1 MLILISSYFSLF
13 FTFYKKKVKEYLLM
27 VEMNKKKYEIGVRRF
42 NSVNW
47 VGAFNLYKK
56 ETLRFLIVFGQ
67 TLFGPIVTSILFLL
81 VISLAIGEERAN
93 VLGVSYIQ
101 FLAPGLIVMQVI
113 QQSFAHS
120 SSSLIMGKM
129 MGTISDIISS
139 PLNSTEVTLAIIL
152 ASVTRGIIISSISI
166 LVFYFAIDLKVY
178 SFGILIL
185 YLFLGSFLLGAAGF
199 IAGLHCEKF
208 DHMATITNF
217 FIVPL
222 SFLSGTF
229 YSIEKLPIILQK
241 ISLFNPFFHIIDGF
255 RYAVIGNS
263 DGPIFFGFIYLLLL
277 SFLLWIVC
285 FYLYK
290 KGYKI
295 KF

>member
-1 MLILISSYFSLF
+1 
-13 FTFYKKKVKEYLLM
+13 M
-27 VEMNKKKYEIGVRRF
+27 VEINKKKYEIGVRRF
-42 NSVNW
+42 NAVNW

-67 TLFGPIVTSILFLL
+67 TLFGPIVTSVLFLL
-81 VISLAIGEERAN
+81 VISLAFGEERAN

-129 MGTISDIISS
+129 MGTISDIVSS
-139 PLNSTEVTLAIIL
+139 PLNSAEVTLAIIL

-166 LVFYFAIDLKVY
+166 LVFYFAIDLRVY
-178 SFGILIL
+178 SFSILIL
-185 YLFLGSFLLGAAGF
+185 YLFIGSFLLGAAGF
-199 IAGLHCEKF
+199 IAGIHCEKF

-295 KF
+295 KS

>member
-1 MLILISSYFSLF
+1 MSCFFVLSCFIVLALIDQGGQPSFFLHVVKIPLLIKVIFLSPVDETPSNLGSFS
-13 FTFYKKKVKEYLLM
+13 
-27 VEMNKKKYEIGVRRF
+27 
-42 NSVNW
+42 
-47 VGAFNLYKK
+47 
-56 ETLRFLIVFGQ
+56 ETSK
-67 TLFGPIVTSILFLL
+67 TSLW
-81 VISLAIGEERAN
+81 
-93 VLGVSYIQ
+93 
-101 FLAPGLIVMQVI
+101 
-113 QQSFAHS
+113 
-120 SSSLIMGKM
+120 
-129 MGTISDIISS
+129 
-139 PLNSTEVTLAIIL
+139 
-152 ASVTRGIIISSISI
+152 ISI

-178 SFGILIL
+178 NFGILFL
-185 YLFLGSFLLGAAGF
+185 YLFVGSFLLGSAGF

-263 DGPIFFGFIYLLLL
+263 DGPILFGFIYLLLL
-277 SFLLWIVC
+277 SILLWIVC

>member
-263 DGPIFFGFIYLLLL
+263 DGPIFFGFVYLLLL

>member
-67 TLFGPIVTSILFLL
+67 TLFGPIITSILFLL

>member
-1 MLILISSYFSLF
+1 MLILISRYFSLF

-178 SFGILIL
+178 SFSILIL
-185 YLFLGSFLLGAAGF
+185 YLFLGSFLMGAAGF